1 MRVGSMTLAFPCLS
15 SASTSAIMRNSNSIM
30 VFLLLAILSLCKPNS
45 LACNE
50 KEKQALLRFKQ
61 ALTDPANR
69 LSSWSLTEDCCGWA
83 GVRCD
88 NVSGRV
94 FELHL
99 GNPYDPH
106 AVKFNGRSA
115 LGGEISPALLEL
127 EYLNFLNLSLN
138 DFGGTPIP
146 SFLGSMRSLTYLNLW
161 GASFGGLIPHQLGN
175 LSTLRHLDLGGNS
188 GLYVEN
194 FSWISLLSSLE
205 SLYMSWIDL
214 HRDVHWLD
222 SLSLLSSLSELNL
235 PNCQLNNMISSLGY
249 VNFTSLRV
257 LYLRSNNF
265 NHNMPNWLFN
275 LSSLWSLDLSDNSL
289 QGQIPSTISNL
300 QNLGYLNLSIN
311 MDAHWLDSVSL
322 LASLSELILPNCQL
336 NNMISLAYVNFTSLT
351 VLYLPSNNF
360 NHNMPSWLFNL
371 SSLRSLDL
379 SDNSLQGQIPST
391 ISNLQNIHYLN
402 LSVNMLTGQIPDS
415 SGQLKHLTLVSLFSN
430 FLCGPIPSRLG
441 NLSSLS
447 RLYLDQNK
455 LDGSI
460 PSSLGNLSSLSYLY
474 LYSNKLNGTVPRN
487 LGLLS
492 NLVTLYIANNSIEG
506 TVSEVH
512 FAKLSKLKYLAMSL
526 TSVVFN
532 VSHNWIPP
540 FQLEYLGMA
549 FCKMGPRFPL
559 WLQTQRSLQI
569 LDLYEAG
576 IVDTAPKW
584 FWKWASHIQTI
595 NLDHNQIS
603 GDLSQVLL
611 NSTIFSID
619 SNCFTGQLPHLSP
632 IVVALGMANNSLSG
646 QISSFLCQEM
656 NGRSK
661 LEMLYIPH
669 NALNN
674 LSGKIPVV
682 IGSLFSLKALHLH
695 NNRFSGDFGG
705 NKLTGNI
712 PSWIGERAH
721 LMVLRLRSNEFF
733 GDIPPQICRLS
744 SLIVLD
750 LAENRLSGF
759 IPKCLKISVQW
770 LQILQFTVHTEDL
783 LLVIK
788 GRESRYGSILPLVRT
803 VDLSSN
809 NLSGAI
815 LLKSLVFWIAVLNL
829 SRNNLMG
836 RIPEKIGVMEYLE
849 SLDLSNNHLSG
860 EIPQSVTNLTFLSHL
875 DLSYNNF
882 SGRIPSSTQL
892 QSLDALDFIGNPELC
907 GAPLLKNCT
916 ENEYPQGVNPSDENG
931 EGFERSWFYIGMAT
945 GFIVSFWGVCG
956 ALLCKRAWR
965 HAYFR
970 FLDNMNDRVYV
981 ATVLKFNWFRYHFRR
996 YRIRIKWNSILTGLR
1011 RPRSCKQQRMEER
1024 GSGES

>member
-1 MRVGSMTLAFPCLS
+1 MRVGSMTLAFPCLC

-61 ALTDPANR
+61 ALTDPANS

-83 GVRCD
+83 GVRCN

-94 FELHL
+94 VELHL
-99 GNPYDPH
+99 GNSYDPY

-127 EYLNFLNLSLN
+127 EHLNFLDLSTN
-138 DFGGTPIP
+138 DFGGAPIP
-146 SFLGSMRSLTYLNLW
+146 SFLGSMRSLRHLDLW

-175 LSTLRHLDLGGNS
+175 LSSLRHLHLGGNS

-194 FSWISLLSSLE
+194 FSWISLLSSLV
-205 SLYMSWIDL
+205 SLDMTWIDL
-214 HRDVHWLD
+214 HRDV
-222 SLSLLSSLSELNL
+222 
-235 PNCQLNNMISSLGY
+235 
-249 VNFTSLRV
+249 
-257 LYLRSNNF
+257 
-265 NHNMPNWLFN
+265 
-275 LSSLWSLDLSDNSL
+275 
-289 QGQIPSTISNL
+289 
-300 QNLGYLNLSIN
+300 
-311 MDAHWLDSVSL
+311 HWLDSVSL

-336 NNMISLAYVNFTSLT
+336 NNMISSLGFVNFTSLT
-351 VLYLPSNNF
+351 VLYLPFNNF

-371 SSLRSLDL
+371 SSLRALDL
-379 SDNSLQGQIPST
+379 DDNSLQGQIPTT
-391 ISNLQNIHYLN
+391 ISNLQNLGYLN
-402 LSVNMLTGQIPDS
+402 LSFNM
-415 SGQLKHLTLVSLFSN
+415 
-430 FLCGPIPSRLG
+430 
-441 NLSSLS
+441 
-447 RLYLDQNK
+447 

-460 PSSLGNLSSLSYLY
+460 PSSLGNLSSLSFLN

-492 NLVTLYIANNSIEG
+492 NLVLLYIGNNSIEG
-506 TVSEVH
+506 T
-512 FAKLSKLKYLAMSL
+512 LKYLEASL

-540 FQLEYLGMA
+540 FQLENLGMS

-569 LDLYEAG
+569 LELVEAG

-584 FWKWASHIQTI
+584 FWKWASHIQII

-603 GDLSQVLL
+603 GDLSQVLI
-611 NSTIFSID
+611 NSTIFSVD

-632 IVVALGMANNSLSG
+632 NVVGLDIANNSLSG

-661 LEMLYIPH
+661 LEMLYIPY
-669 NALNN
+669 NAFHLNLGSNN
-674 LSGKIPVV
+674 LSGKIPEL

-695 NNRFSGDFGG
+695 NNSFSGGIPLSLRNCTFLGLIDFGG

-712 PSWIGERAH
+712 PCWIGERTH

-750 LAENRLSGF
+750 LAENR
-759 IPKCLKISVQW
+759 
-770 LQILQFTVHTEDL
+770 
-783 LLVIK
+783 
-788 GRESRYGSILPLVRT
+788 ESRYGSILPLVRI

-815 LLKSLVFWIAVLNL
+815 PSEISSLLDCK
-829 SRNNLMG
+829 
-836 RIPEKIGVMEYLE
+836 KIGVIGYLE

-860 EIPQSVTNLTFLSHL
+860 EIPQSIINLTFLSHL

-892 QSLDALDFIGNPELC
+892 QSFDALDFIGNPELC

-916 ENEYPQGVNPSDENG
+916 ENEDPNPSDENG
-931 EGFERSWFYIGMAT
+931 DGFERSWFYIGMAT

-965 HAYFR
+965 HAYFK
-970 FLDNMNDRVYV
+970 FLDNIKDRVYL
-981 ATVLKFNWFRYHFRR
+981 ATVLKLSWLRYHFRR

-1011 RPRSCKQQRMEER
+1011 CPRSCKQERMEER